1 MSTKQLVCGCYAR
14 AAMRQQIIRMMV
26 WCTVIRF
33 LYPARAMSADMTWGQ
48 AMKLLWLHRR
58 RSKKTHFSSE
68 E

>member
-1 MSTKQLVCGCYAR
+1 
-14 AAMRQQIIRMMV
+14 MRQQIIRMMV